1 MTRTIIKSSSLILL
15 LFLAI
20 SGQVNGQADPNYQA
34 PRTPDGHPD
43 LQGVWE
49 NNTITPVERP
59 DVFGNKELLTDEDMA
74 FIQQRIGEIMAAG
87 EDALFGGGVL
97 EAVFSGEI
105 NSYDPTTGNYD
116 SQWMAERTVHR
127 RTSQITD
134 PPNGKYPP
142 RTEAAVAAA
151 RELREWRAAHPADSW
166 TDRPLE
172 SAACH
177 SERPGSARA
186 TTATGRLYS
195 RGTLCDLSG
204 NGPRCAH
211 HPDRRTTPCTGQRK
225 TLAR

>member
-15 LFLAI
+15 LFIAI
-20 SGQVNGQADPNYQA
+20 SGQVNGQADDNYQA

-59 DVFGNKELLTDEDMA
+59 DVFGNKEMLTDEDMA

-166 TDRPLE
+166 TDRPLG
-172 SAACH
+172 
-177 SERPGSARA
+177 ERCLSFGAPRLGS
-186 TTATGRLYS
+186 GYNS
-195 RGTLCDLSG
+195 YW
-204 NGPRCAH
+204 
-211 HPDRRTTPCTGQRK
+211 
-225 TLAR
+225 